1 MTTSNPQAAV
11 LVANLEPPLKWD
23 SISGKIKL
31 DANVTPIGEY
41 PSRGAAQAAGVKP
54 GSQYVQTVATFSKL
68 STVREAVPKNHTR
81 FGHAVA
87 LDATG
92 TLAAIGVVFGDDVVA
107 NRGRVEIYSVS
118 PTGVFTKLY
127 SVSSPSGATNG
138 QFGIS
143 VSLSADG
150 TRLAVGERY
159 SGTTIVDSGQVHLYE
174 LGASSATFKSTYV
187 GALQTSNSAAY
198 KAALSGDGKTLAI
211 GNTSYNSSQGF
222 VELVDVTDLAAPVSI
237 GKVWGNN
244 PPNRGSNFGSG
255 VALNY
260 SGTELIV
267 KASYNVYDVV
277 NISSKSP
284 FTFTRKMRSNTELYY
299 LPGELNFPPFP
310 PGAISISGSGY
321 VMAYGNDAVVGKIGV
336 AVRSGDSVLPIVA
349 KDFRDGA
356 AVAGDGFGTSVAVS
370 SDGTRILVGAPTDP
384 TTATGA
390 GTVYLYSLNIARAL
404 RVMDDTPVTASPVVE
419 AGGFVA
425 NTGGAVT
432 LDNITVTATG
442 AGNVFTL
449 KTVSGTLSYDISGW
463 CTYGANADAQFASS
477 RGALTMTTVAA
488 HPFGWAAYGNRGN
501 SYELTIVD
509 RTNSKVYQVTG
520 MVGDATNN
528 AFVKI
533 KRIN

>member
-23 SISGKIKL
+23 GISGKVKL

-41 PSRGAAQAAGVKP
+41 PSRDAAQAAGVKP
-54 GSQYVQTVATFSKL
+54 GSQYVQTVATLSKL
-68 STVREAVPKNHTR
+68 STVQEAVPTINNR
-81 FGHAVA
+81 FGHSVA
-87 LDATG
+87 LNSTG
-92 TLAAIGVVFGDDVVA
+92 TLAAIGVMVGDAVA
-107 NRGRVEIYSVS
+107 ANQGHVEIHSVS

-127 SVSSPSGATNG
+127 TVGSPSGASGG
-138 QFGIS
+138 QFGQS

-159 SGTTIVDSGQVHLYE
+159 SGTTIVNSGRVHLYE
-174 LGASSATFKSTYV
+174 LGVSSATFKSTFV
-187 GALQTSNSAAY
+187 GALQINNSSAF

-211 GNTSYNSSQGF
+211 GDQSYNSSQGF
-222 VELVDVTDLAAPVSI
+222 VELVDVTDLTAPVSI
-237 GKVWGNN
+237 GKVWGNT
-244 PPNRGSNFGSG
+244 PPHRGSSFGSG

-267 KASYNVYDVV
+267 KASSNVYDVV

-321 VMAYGNDAVVGKIGV
+321 VVVYANDAVVGKIVV

-349 KDFRDGA
+349 QDFRDAA
-356 AVAGDGFGTSVAVS
+356 AVTGDGFGTSVVVS

-384 TTATGA
+384 TTATSA
-390 GTVYLYSLNIARAL
+390 GTVYLYSLSIARVL
-404 RVMDDTPVTASPVVE
+404 RVMDDMPATASPVAE

-425 NTGGAVT
+425 NTGGTVT
-432 LDNITVTATG
+432 LDNITVTSTG
-442 AGNVFTL
+442 AGNAFTL
-449 KTVSGTLSYDISGW
+449 KTVSGTLSYDISGR

-488 HPFGWAAYGNRGN
+488 HPFGWAASGNKGN

>member
-23 SISGKIKL
+23 STSGRVKL
-31 DANVTPIGEY
+31 DANATPIGEY
-41 PSRGAAQAAGVKP
+41 PSRDAAQAAGVKP
-54 GSQYVQTVATFSKL
+54 GSQYVQTVATLSKL
-68 STVREAVPKNHTR
+68 STVREAVPTLNNR
-81 FGHAVA
+81 FGHSVA
-87 LDATG
+87 LNATG
-92 TLAAIGVVFGDDVVA
+92 TLAAIGVLSGDGVA
-107 NRGRVEIYSVS
+107 ANQGHVEIYSVS

-127 SVSSPSGATNG
+127 NVGSPSGATSG
-138 QFGIS
+138 QFGQS

-159 SGTTIVDSGQVHLYE
+159 SGTTIVNSGRVHLYE
-174 LGASSATFKSTYV
+174 LGVSSATFKSTYV
-187 GALQTSNSAAY
+187 GALQINTSSAF

-211 GNTSYNSSQGF
+211 GDQSYNSSQGF
-222 VELVDVTDLAAPVSI
+222 VELVDVTNLTAPVSI
-237 GKVWGNN
+237 GKVWGNTK
-244 PPNRGSNFGSG
+244 PNRGSDFGAG

-267 KASYNVYDVV
+267 KASYNVYDVI

-284 FTFTRKMRSNTELYY
+284 FTFTRKMRTNTELYY
-299 LPGELNFPPFP
+299 LPGELNFPPYP
-310 PGAISISGSGY
+310 PGSVGISGSGY
-321 VMAYGNDAVVGKIGV
+321 VMVYGNDAVVGKIGV

-349 KDFRDGA
+349 QDFRDAA
-356 AVAGDGFGTSVAVS
+356 AVAGDGFGASVAVS
-370 SDGTRILVGAPTDP
+370 SDGTRILVGANVDP
-384 TTATGA
+384 TTAANA
-390 GTVYLYSLNIARAL
+390 GTVYLYSLNLTRAL
-404 RVMDDTPVTASPVVE
+404 RVMDDMPVTASPVVE

-425 NTGGAVT
+425 NAGGTVT
-432 LDNITVTATG
+432 LDNITVTSTG
-442 AGNVFTL
+442 AGTAFTL

-463 CTYGANADAQFASS
+463 CTYGANADAQSASS
-477 RGALTMTTVAA
+477 RGALTMTTTAA
-488 HPFGWAAYGNRGN
+488 HPFGWGASGNKGN